1 MISLSNAESI
11 DVIYKD
17 LLLFKN
23 MFIMLKELVR
33 VKEMQMQGQWKKIFC
48 LEMKINRCFQYS
60 F

>member
-33 VKEMQMQGQWKKIFC
+33 VKEMQMQGQWKKS
-48 LEMKINRCFQYS
+48 LEMKINWCFQYS

>member
-33 VKEMQMQGQWKKIFC
+33 VKEMEMQGQ
-48 LEMKINRCFQYS
+48 
-60 F
+60 